1 MASLFAYWTSRSF
14 APDEN
19 SDTPGDNE
27 REDVHQG
34 VLTTDH
40 DDSFDG
46 IPVLVEEE
54 TGRVYQ
60 PGDLPA
66 TATIFLELAPEE
78 MPELVEKAREAG
90 YRLARA

>member
-1 MASLFAYWTSRSF
+1 MASLYAYWTRRSSE
-14 APDEN
+14 PDEN

-27 REDVHQG
+27 TEEVHQG
-34 VLTTDH
+34 LLTTDH
-40 DDSFDG
+40 DESIDG
-46 IPVLVEEE
+46 FPVLVEEE

-60 PGDLPA
+60 SSDLPA
-66 TATIFLELAPEE
+66 DTTLFLELAPDE

>member
-1 MASLFAYWTSRSF
+1 MASLYAYWTNRSS

-19 SDTPGDNE
+19 SDTAGDND
-27 REDVHQG
+27 REDIHQG
-34 VLTTDH
+34 MLTTDH
-40 DDSFDG
+40 AESFDG
-46 IPVLVEEE
+46 VPVLVEEE

-66 TATIFLELAPEE
+66 AATIFLELAPEE
-78 MPELVEKAREAG
+78 MPELVKKAREAG